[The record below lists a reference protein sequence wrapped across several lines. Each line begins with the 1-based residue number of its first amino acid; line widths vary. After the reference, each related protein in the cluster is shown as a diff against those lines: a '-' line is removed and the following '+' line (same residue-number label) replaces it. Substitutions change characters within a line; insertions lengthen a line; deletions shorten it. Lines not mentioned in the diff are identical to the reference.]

1 MGAGCCGAG
10 PEARANGL
18 SGGRQARRGRGL
30 DARWC
35 GARPSARTTP
45 RCRRAALRSSALR
58 CAARPRG
65 SARRSPAARGRPRP
79 TPPLTLLLPRR
90 VPHVEDDLAL
100 VRVELHRMH
109 LRAYRRDVLLLEL
122 ARLVALDECR
132 LADAA
137 VAHEHELEF
146 GHGSGRLSGRG
157 GEGGEGTVRRREKGE
172 GPGSDKRAGPSARTG
187 ASQGGS
193 RSSPF

>member
-1 MGAGCCGAG
+1 
-10 PEARANGL
+10 
-18 SGGRQARRGRGL
+18 
-30 DARWC
+30 
-35 GARPSARTTP
+35 
-45 RCRRAALRSSALR
+45 
-58 CAARPRG
+58 
-65 SARRSPAARGRPRP
+65 
-79 TPPLTLLLPRR
+79 
-90 VPHVEDDLAL
+90 
-100 VRVELHRMH
+100 MH

-172 GPGSDKRAGPSARTG
+172 GHDLARWIRQTSRAKRANRGLAGRFAVLTILTSKFGALARAGTILISLEISVVRG
-187 ASQGGS
+187 DPPAY
-193 RSSPF
+193 